1 MLTIFKDDIS
11 GEFLT
16 VWGIRVDMGTVKKLR
31 TFSPSFA
38 QRSDIRLET
47 KACRVKARRLLQ
59 GRMERT
65 GGRVSQTQS

>member
-1 MLTIFKDDIS
+1 MET
-11 GEFLT
+11 EN
-16 VWGIRVDMGTVKKLR
+16 LR
-31 TFSPSFA
+31 NFPVSLK
-38 QRSDIRLET
+38 SDFRLET